1 MCFAFR
7 ARARWKCGLP
17 SLESAPRTWSM
28 LLEHW
33 KPSAEEAV
41 RPLPRTR
48 KGLQAAL
55 NIWPPCPSW
64 RRRTGNQAT
73 HAQKKSHLGMWMIIG
88 LDFLTPQVKS
98 EEWNLSRTGVPL
110 CWGSHWVLYTGSA
123 AACRDMYKCYS
134 APSHLKT
141 IDKVLEDQKQEKPT
155 KKWVYWIW
163 FVCSSKLG
171 YSKLPSLP
179 LIIQFFH
186 SHMM

>member
-88 LDFLTPQVKS
+88 LDFLTPKSRVKNAIS
-98 EEWNLSRTGVPL
+98 LNRCASF

-123 AACRDMYKCYS
+123 TACRDMYTCYWTL
-134 APSHLKT
+134 SHLKT
-141 IDKVLEDQKQEKPT
+141 IDKVLEDQKQEKPS
-155 KKWVYWIW
+155 KK
-163 FVCSSKLG
+163 
-171 YSKLPSLP
+171 
-179 LIIQFFH
+179 
-186 SHMM
+186 

>member
-17 SLESAPRTWSM
+17 SLESSPRTWSM

-73 HAQKKSHLGMWMIIG
+73 HAQKKFSLGMWMIFG
-88 LDFLTPQVKS
+88 LDFLTPKSRVKNGIS
-98 EEWNLSRTGVPL
+98 PEQACLFLLRFPLSPLHWFCHCLSWYVHVLLNTFSFKDDRQSSRGSKTGETKQKIGIL
-110 CWGSHWVLYTGSA
+110 NMICMFLWVG
-123 AACRDMYKCYS
+123 
-134 APSHLKT
+134 
-141 IDKVLEDQKQEKPT
+141 I
-155 KKWVYWIW
+155 
-163 FVCSSKLG
+163 F
-171 YSKLPSLP
+171 
-179 LIIQFFH
+179 
-186 SHMM
+186 